1 MLTRTNSPY
10 PKYLPRDSLWGRGG
24 PPVIAQ
30 DTQEV
35 VKMRRSLLMLTAA
48 LIMTA
53 TMGIAAGPAW
63 GQNQGG
69 GCDGYE
75 GDHGTSCLPVINDE
89 CEDVGWQPFDVFD
102 NLFENQ
108 DWCIQAY

>member
-1 MLTRTNSPY
+1 
-10 PKYLPRDSLWGRGG
+10 
-24 PPVIAQ
+24 
-30 DTQEV
+30 
-35 VKMRRSLLMLTAA
+35 MRRSLLMLTAA

-108 DWCIQAY
+108 DWCIQA